1 MMSAVSVTFLP
12 VNTAELGS
20 VNLLPEDRLKSAAP
34 EATLLAVRLLLAD
47 MTMGVPAPVVNSVVF
62 TDLNVASPV

>member
-1 MMSAVSVTFLP
+1 MFLP

-47 MTMGVPAPVVNSVVF
+47 MKMGVPAPAVDSVVF